1 MLSFEHP
8 HLFWLAP
15 LPLLAWRLLPPARR
29 QSLALWV
36 PFFDSWEPLQER
48 GRSATHRRPLTLAL
62 LAAIWLALLAAAS
75 RPNWLGEP
83 IQQQLSGRE
92 MLLAVD
98 LSESMTIEDM
108 ALAGQSM
115 ARIDAVKAVLSE
127 FIMRRQGDK
136 VGLVLFGSKAYYHV
150 PLTFDLDTLRTL
162 LLEAQPGFAGKY
174 TAIGDAIGLAVKR
187 LVKRPESSRVVV
199 LLTDGANTAG
209 TIEPIKAAE
218 LAAAAGIRIY
228 TIGVGANEM
237 ILPGL
242 FGTNLGAR
250 RVNPSADLDEDTL
263 RSIATLTHGRYF
275 RAADTR
281 ELEGIYHL
289 LDQLEPTGSDTMVFR
304 PQNSLAHWPLGLALL
319 LSLLLALRPLLPRRA
334 SRGTLS

>member
-218 LAAAAGIRIY
+218 LGAAAGIRIY
-228 TIGVGANEM
+228 TIGVGSGQETLM
-237 ILPGL
+237 PSSPLGGGRYTFKPTR
-242 FGTNLGAR
+242 GTVDDKLL
-250 RVNPSADLDEDTL
+250 SY
-263 RSIATLTHGRYF
+263 IAETTNGRYF
-275 RAADTR
+275 RARDTE
-281 ELEGIYHL
+281 ELESIYGYIDELEKTEIETTVFKRYEEQFARFL
-289 LDQLEPTGSDTMVFR
+289 LF
-304 PQNSLAHWPLGLALL
+304 GLFLL
-319 LSLLLALRPLLPRRA
+319 LLETVLRYTVLKTVP
-334 SRGTLS
+334 